1 MADYDERIVALY
13 DLDNPDGPD
22 HDFYRS
28 LAALSQVKAILDVG
42 CGTGILTVTLAA
54 GGRRVVGVDP
64 SPAML
69 AFARRRPGAD
79 GVEWI
84 DGDSQAAPR
93 VPFDLAV
100 MTGNVAQ
107 HIPEAHWERTLRD
120 LRARMADGGMLSF
133 ESRNPQARAWEGWGS
148 GERSTRETPRG
159 PLAEWTEVE
168 RVDEGLGDGSTV
180 RLREHNRFGRQGDT
194 VITEQTLH
202 FRSRAKIEADL
213 RVAGFEVEAVYGD
226 WAGTALDAPRE
237 KPATLMVFVARA
249 R

>member
-42 CGTGILTVTLAA
+42 CDTGILTVTLAA

-107 HIPEAHWERTLRD
+107 HLPEAHWGRTLRD
-120 LRARMADGGMLSF
+120 LRARMADGG
-133 ESRNPQARAWEGWGS
+133 
-148 GERSTRETPRG
+148 
-159 PLAEWTEVE
+159 
-168 RVDEGLGDGSTV
+168 TV
-180 RLREHNRFGRQGDT
+180 RLREHNLFGRQGGRAT
-194 VITEQTLH
+194 PSS
-202 FRSRAKIEADL
+202 RSRHCTFAHAQRSRRICEWLAL
-213 RVAGFEVEAVYGD
+213 R
-226 WAGTALDAPRE
+226 WRRSTATGRAPRWMRRE
-237 KPATLMVFVARA
+237 RSRPSSWCLWRGLARA
-249 R
+249 GRRAASWRPA

>member
-42 CGTGILTVTLAA
+42 CDTGILTVTLAA

-107 HIPEAHWERTLRD
+107 HLPEAHWGRTLRD
-120 LRARMADGGMLSF
+120 LRARMADGG
-133 ESRNPQARAWEGWGS
+133 
-148 GERSTRETPRG
+148 
-159 PLAEWTEVE
+159 
-168 RVDEGLGDGSTV
+168 TV
-180 RLREHNRFGRQGDT
+180 RLREHNLFGRQGDT

-237 KPATLMVFVARA
+237 KPAQLMVFVARA

>member
-42 CGTGILTVTLAA
+42 CDTGILTVTLAA

-107 HIPEAHWERTLRD
+107 HLPEAHWGRTLRD
-120 LRARMADGGMLSF
+120 LRARMADGG
-133 ESRNPQARAWEGWGS
+133 
-148 GERSTRETPRG
+148 
-159 PLAEWTEVE
+159 
-168 RVDEGLGDGSTV
+168 TV

>member
-42 CGTGILTVTLAA
+42 CDTGILTVTLAA

-107 HIPEAHWERTLRD
+107 HLPEAHWGRTLRD
-120 LRARMADGGMLSF
+120 LRARMADGG
-133 ESRNPQARAWEGWGS
+133 
-148 GERSTRETPRG
+148 
-159 PLAEWTEVE
+159 
-168 RVDEGLGDGSTV
+168 TV

-237 KPATLMVFVARA
+237 KPAQLMVFVARA